1 MFSKV
6 LIYRILIVYKSL
18 IFLFFLIEG
27 IIHMGD
33 VMYVTSP
40 ACKFHAPSFE
50 PTLSFL

>member
-27 IIHMGD
+27 MHNTYGGCHVCD
-33 VMYVTSP
+33 LTCLQVSRT
-40 ACKFHAPSFE
+40 
-50 PTLSFL
+50 FLRTHS